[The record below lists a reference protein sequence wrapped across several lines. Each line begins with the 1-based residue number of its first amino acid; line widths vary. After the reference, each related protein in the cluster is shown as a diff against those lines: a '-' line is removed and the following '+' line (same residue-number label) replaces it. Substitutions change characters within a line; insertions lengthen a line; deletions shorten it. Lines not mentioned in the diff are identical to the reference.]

1 MSTETQITK
10 DVVMTNNINYV
21 IKIEHA
27 NDKTIEMFAI
37 CIDLKTAETVA
48 ISLATSMEK
57 EMSSDEVQIYR
68 RDLNNQII
76 ISRRD
81 LGKLYHSKL
90 YRVLT
95 IEWVPVAHA
104 RIGVLES
111 ASTDDITPPVPS
123 PTPPPQSQT
132 PPPQT
137 QTPPLIQMESQKV
150 SSKYKQRL
158 TLQEKLDGNVHN
170 QTKWGCEGGE
180 SIQTQNIKNKGGI
193 FSSSLN
199 YAQVFIEN
207 LLVNPRAEQEDEEM
221 DIHKYIDD
229 SKIRFS
235 FPRLE

>member
-150 SSKYKQRL
+150 SSKYKNRL

-170 QTKWGCEGGE
+170 QTK
-180 SIQTQNIKNKGGI
+180 
-193 FSSSLN
+193 
-199 YAQVFIEN
+199 
-207 LLVNPRAEQEDEEM
+207 
-221 DIHKYIDD
+221 
-229 SKIRFS
+229 
-235 FPRLE
+235 